1 MSLVQRKK
9 IVQRGRKYPGRTLS
23 SLAAVLLLLAACAGR
38 QPEKKEPRLFYADH
52 VLAEDTVWSGEVE
65 IEGVLLVGRK
75 ATLRIRPGTRVRFR
89 KTDRDND
96 GIGDGEIRILGRLLA
111 EGTPGL
117 PILFESAAAKPQP
130 RDWSYLLLFASGKK
144 SVIDHCRFRHAFSGV
159 QVHFSTAT
167 ISNSLFEAN
176 NEGIRFGRARLAI
189 TNNLLENNDVAI
201 RFTRME
207 GPVQI
212 TANEIRANRRGIFLV
227 PSGQNIQDFFEPD
240 RSGRPWNTG
249 RLLITGNNIHTN
261 TDYNLSLGAKQ
272 LWDLDVSG
280 NWWGSSEPRLIQ
292 EKIFD
297 KTVDPELGRAIF
309 LPFAAKP
316 FPGAGITDRAGSR

>member
-1 MSLVQRKK
+1 MDPVQRKK
-9 IVQRGRKYPGRTLS
+9 TVQKRPKNPVRTLS
-23 SLAAVLLLLAACAGR
+23 SLVTVLLLLAACAGR
-38 QPEKKEPRLFYADH
+38 QPEKGKPELFYADH
-52 VLAEDTVWSGEVE
+52 VLTEDTVWSGEVT

-111 EGTPGL
+111 EGTPGS
-117 PILFESAAAKPQP
+117 PILFESAAEKPQP
-130 RDWSYLLLFASGKK
+130 RDWSYLLLFTSGRK
-144 SVIDHCRFRHAFSGV
+144 SIIDHCWFRHAFSGV
-159 QVHFSTAT
+159 QVHFSTAS
-167 ISNSLFEAN
+167 ISNSLFETN

-189 TNNLLENNDVAI
+189 TNNLLQHNDVAI

-207 GPVQI
+207 GPVKI
-212 TANEIRANRRGIFLV
+212 TANEIRANRRGVFLV

-240 RSGRPWNTG
+240 RSGKPWNTG
-249 RLLITGNNIHTN
+249 RLLITANNIHDN

-280 NWWGSSEPRLIQ
+280 NWWGSRKPRLIQ

-297 KTVDPELGRAIF
+297 KTVDPELGKAIF
-309 LPFAAKP
+309 LPYAATP
-316 FPGAGITDRAGSR
+316 FPGAGITKGAGSR